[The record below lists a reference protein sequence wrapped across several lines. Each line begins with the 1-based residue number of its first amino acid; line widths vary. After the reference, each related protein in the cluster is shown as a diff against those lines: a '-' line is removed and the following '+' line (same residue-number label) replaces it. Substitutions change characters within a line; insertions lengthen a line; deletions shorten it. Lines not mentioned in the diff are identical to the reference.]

1 MDTIDNESETTQSP
15 ALTLPPNAPPAF
27 HVLAKPTGAICN
39 LDCKYCFFLSKDI
52 LYPGSKFRMT
62 DDLMEQYIRQ
72 LIESQRRV
80 PEVTVAWQGR
90 RTNPHG
96 SRFL

>member
-1 MDTIDNESETTQSP
+1 MKETDQTRATAAAPQTP
-15 ALTLPPNAPPAF
+15 VLTRPPNAPPGF

-39 LDCKYCFFLSKDI
+39 LDCKYCFFLSKDM

-72 LIESQRRV
+72 LIE
-80 PEVTVAWQGR
+80 VAAAGAGGDGGLAGR
-90 RTNPHG
+90 RADPDG
-96 SRFL
+96 P